1 MEMTIPTFADVLL
14 ARRQIRP
21 YLPRT
26 PLHNYPALDALIGT
40 RVYVKD
46 DWTPVKI
53 GE

>member
-1 MEMTIPTFADVLL
+1 MNVPTFQDVLL

-26 PLHNYPALDALIGT
+26 PLYNYPAMNALLGT
-40 RVYVKD
+40 DVYIKD

>member
-1 MEMTIPTFADVLL
+1 MHIPTFQDVLH

-21 YLPRT
+21 YLKPT
-26 PLHNYPALDALIGT
+26 PIYGYPAINALIGT
-40 RVYVKD
+40 EVFIKD